1 LDDNKLYNYKQQT
14 SKALCQLSGICHWV
28 FSGPTI
34 IDHDDEEAIYSL
46 IKFINYKPLNIFEVS
61 QKVISTTVKKYVSI
75 YLEFDFRIGKS
86 G

>member
-34 IDHDDEEAIYSL
+34 IDNDDDEAIYSL
-46 IKFINYKPLNIFEVS
+46 IKFINYTPLNIFEV
-61 QKVISTTVKKYVSI
+61 
-75 YLEFDFRIGKS
+75 R
-86 G
+86 